1 MAAPTITKVFLRMKG
16 FTLKLLICAG
26 FLGAGLLLAQDAEP
40 DTPLDEGATNALIT
54 AATDLDAP
62 PEIGPDEKEKTTLDV
77 WIGYLKMGGF
87 ILKVHVFMSIVALA
101 AIIERF
107 VNLRKKRIVPDNLSV
122 KAVALW
128 KEKKFAT
135 LADLCAKDRS
145 ALARVIEA
153 LLEQRGNHDVTQVK
167 MFAEDKAS
175 RELRLEAR
183 RASIISVIA
192 TLSPLVGLF
201 GTVVG
206 LLRAFMT
213 VAQVGEMGDPAIL
226 ANDIGFALITT
237 VSGLTL
243 AMPAMFIYAHFRSR
257 IGLFAVLLEEEVAAL
272 VNAWFVKK
280 G

>member
-1 MAAPTITKVFLRMKG
+1 MAAPPITKVLTRMKG
-16 FTLKLLICAG
+16 LTFKLLAC
-26 FLGAGLLLAQDAEP
+26 AGLLGTGLLFAQDAAP
-40 DTPLDEGATNALIT
+40 DAPADEGVTNALLN
-54 AATDLDAP
+54 AAADLDAP
-62 PEIGPDEKEKTTLDV
+62 PEIVPDEKEKTALDV

-87 ILKVHVFMSIVALA
+87 ILKVHVFLSIIALA

-107 VNLRKKRIVPDNLSV
+107 FNLRKKRIVPDNLSV

-128 KEKKFAT
+128 KEKKYAT

-183 RASIISVIA
+183 RATIISVIA
-192 TLSPLVGLF
+192 TISPLIGLF

-243 AMPAMFIYAHFRSR
+243 AIPAMFIYSHFRSR

-272 VNAWFVKK
+272 VNVWFVKK